1 MIKACKKYIKTFKTH
16 FKKSKNA
23 KKIEADKQSAN
34 PKHYPLQLSQNE
46 IEYVRNTL
54 SSAGG
59 GHIWSLT
66 LVVLPF
72 WRFCTRQCVL
82 SAWNLMKN
90 G

>member
-1 MIKACKKYIKTFKTH
+1 MH

-46 IEYVRNTL
+46 IEYVRNAL

-59 GHIWSLT
+59 GGINTSFL
-66 LVVLPF
+66 LPF
-72 WRFCTRQCVL
+72 ILKV
-82 SAWNLMKN
+82 A
-90 G
+90 

>member
-1 MIKACKKYIKTFKTH
+1 MIKACKKYIKTFKMH

-46 IEYVRNTL
+46 IEYVRNAL

-59 GHIWSLT
+59 GAIHRLK
-66 LVVLPF
+66 
-72 WRFCTRQCVL
+72 RE
-82 SAWNLMKN
+82 
-90 G
+90 

>member
-1 MIKACKKYIKTFKTH
+1 MH

-46 IEYVRNTL
+46 IEYVRNAL

-59 GHIWSLT
+59 GAIHRLK
-66 LVVLPF
+66 
-72 WRFCTRQCVL
+72 RE
-82 SAWNLMKN
+82 
-90 G
+90 

>member
-46 IEYVRNTL
+46 IEYVRNAL
-54 SSAGG
+54 VVRGG
-59 GHIWSLT
+59 GAIHRLK
-66 LVVLPF
+66 
-72 WRFCTRQCVL
+72 RE
-82 SAWNLMKN
+82 
-90 G
+90 